1 MVGQKKNRR
10 LEKSKHW
17 EVQTYL
23 EEKCEKEEENVKM
36 A

>member
-1 MVGQKKNRR
+1 MEGQKKNRR
-10 LEKSKHW
+10 LEMNKHW

-23 EEKCEKEEENVKM
+23 EDKCEKEEENVRM

>member
-1 MVGQKKNRR
+1 MVGQNKNRR
-10 LEKSKHW
+10 LEMSKHW

-23 EEKCEKEEENVKM
+23 EEKCETEEENVKM